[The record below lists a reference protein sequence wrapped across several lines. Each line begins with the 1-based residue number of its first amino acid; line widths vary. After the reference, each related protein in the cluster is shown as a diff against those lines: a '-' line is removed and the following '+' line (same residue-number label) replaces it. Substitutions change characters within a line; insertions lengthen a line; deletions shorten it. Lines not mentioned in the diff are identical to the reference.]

1 MRRRWAV
8 EIGEVL
14 LGSAAFAWLFNAQL
28 RPDQLVSITGAML
41 VAIGLIALLQRVD
54 PFAGM
59 LDRVGLGPP
68 RTSVERRL
76 SFAVCLVTI
85 GSAQVLHLVGGD
97 RPGYLFSFAW
107 ITVTFTVATGFYRAA
122 RRLALGAAF

>member
-1 MRRRWAV
+1 MRRRWAI

-14 LGSAAFAWLFNAQL
+14 VGSAAFAWLFNAQL
-28 RPDQLVSITGAML
+28 RPDQLVTITGVML
-41 VAIGLIALLQRVD
+41 VAIGSIALLQRVD

-59 LDRVGLGPP
+59 LDRAGLGPP

-85 GSAQVLHLVGGD
+85 GSAQMLHLVGGD

-107 ITVTFTVATGFYRAA
+107 LAVTFMVAMGFYRAA